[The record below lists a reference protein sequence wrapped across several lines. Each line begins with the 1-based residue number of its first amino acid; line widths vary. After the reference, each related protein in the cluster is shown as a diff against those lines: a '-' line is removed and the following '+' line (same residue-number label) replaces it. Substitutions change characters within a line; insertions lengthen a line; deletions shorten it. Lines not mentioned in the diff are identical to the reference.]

1 MQREKLENQFML
13 KLLDMGSKDLAKL
26 NLRRIDFI
34 NGKSMNYCKV
44 KSTKFPGLK
53 KMKAFTTT
61 DDAFRIGL
69 EFGINIGLDAF
80 NSILDEIDNLK
91 VFNHKKILP
100 KKVLNKLRKAK

>member
-1 MQREKLENQFML
+1 MDYKKLENQFMR
-13 KLLDMGSKDLAKL
+13 KLLDMGSQDLAKL

-44 KSTKFPGLK
+44 KSIKFSSLK
-53 KMKAFTTT
+53 KMKAFSTT

-69 EFGINIGLDAF
+69 EFGINIGIDTF
-80 NSILDEIDNLK
+80 NSILDEIDKPK